1 MNKVICMG
9 ECLIDFLQ
17 SGDNLTFSAKA
28 GGAPAN
34 VAAAVAK
41 LGGQGYYL
49 GKLSNDVFGKFLLQN
64 MQTYNINT
72 DFCTTCDYQTALAFV
87 TNDENGDRKFN
98 FYRKDTADLMF
109 DESDVKAEFFKKG
122 DILHFCS
129 VGLTMSKSR
138 YAHVKAIELARQN
151 GAIISFDVNLRPNL
165 WDSQRN
171 LINSVKEFMIYADIL
186 KVSNDELVTITELN
200 DEKTAV
206 KTLFSIATDC
216 KLIFI
221 TKGKDGMTVY
231 DKNLNEV
238 SEKSAQTKVVD
249 TTGAGDCFIG
259 SVLFCISTKNM
270 PLTLTNMDKVLK
282 FASIACSKVVAK
294 QGAMN
299 AMPTLDGIGYDF

>member
-17 SGDNLTFSAKA
+17 SGDDLTFSAKA

-41 LGGQGYYL
+41 LGGRGYYM

-64 MQTYNINT
+64 MKNYDINT
-72 DFCTTCDYQTALAFV
+72 DFCTICDYQTTLAFV

-109 DESDVKAEFFKKG
+109 DENDVKAEFFEKG

-129 VGLTMSKSR
+129 VALTLSKSR
-138 YAHVKAIELARQN
+138 FAHVKAIELARQN
-151 GAIISFDVNLRPNL
+151 GATISFDVNLRPNL
-165 WDSQRN
+165 WDSIEN
-171 LINSVKEFMIYADIL
+171 LVNTVKEFMLYADIL
-186 KVSNDELVTITELN
+186 KVSDDELVTITGLY

-206 KTLFSIATDC
+206 KTLFDTAKNC

-231 DKNLNEV
+231 DRRLNCV
-238 SEKSAQTKVVD
+238 SEKSTNATVVD

-259 SVLFCISTKNM
+259 SVLFCILNKNL
-270 PLTLTNMDKVLK
+270 PLELTNMEKVLK

-299 AMPTLDGIGYDF
+299 AMPTLSEVGYDF